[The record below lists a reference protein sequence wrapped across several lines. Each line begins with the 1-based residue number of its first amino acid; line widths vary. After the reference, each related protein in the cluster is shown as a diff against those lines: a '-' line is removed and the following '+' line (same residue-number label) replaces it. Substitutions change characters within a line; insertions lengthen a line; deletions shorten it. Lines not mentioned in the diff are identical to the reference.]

1 MSLDTE
7 NRTGVDEPVDG
18 LDGSVHFSPAQLWKT
33 VYAFFYNKRFGL
45 ILILLTGL
53 LALFG
58 VLFPQAPAGVRADP
72 ESFQAWLATV
82 RGTYGGWT
90 DIMAGAG
97 LFNMF
102 SSIPFAVVMVL
113 LALSIIA
120 CTVHRLPQLWKRATR
135 PRVHV
140 TEKFFDRAQY
150 RASMVLPLAPQ
161 AALDHVGGVLGR
173 SLYRRLPDDRLDG
186 GAVGMYADRFRW
198 GPFGT
203 AIAHAA
209 MVVILAAFGV
219 SAFTGFEENLDIS
232 VGHTVEVGH
241 GTGLSVTAVSF
252 KDSYDENGRPS
263 DYVSHLVV
271 ERDGQIV
278 GEQDVRVNEPLR
290 VDGTALHQASFGV
303 AAALRITDP
312 AGAVLFEGPVPLK
325 WQSND
330 GRYAIGKITPE
341 GTGTEVLVVTP
352 ASGATDANIAPGSAV
367 FELYDVE
374 TDEKVDVLP
383 VEQGEEAEG
392 AGMRLTFERE
402 LRYTGII
409 ARQDPGAAWMW
420 VGSTLLVL
428 GMCMTFMAR
437 HRRLWVRVTPD
448 GDGSLVQIASAEKL
462 DTTFERHFRTLIER
476 IDATA
481 PETDESR
488 DEPDPSETTQDKEL
502 IDA

>member
-1 MSLDTE
+1 MREL
-7 NRTGVDEPVDG
+7 
-18 LDGSVHFSPAQLWKT
+18 AAW
-33 VYAFFYNKRFGL
+33 VYRILRSKALGALVIIAMAVLTLLGTL
-45 ILILLTGL
+45 IT
-53 LALFG
+53 
-58 VLFPQAPAGVRADP
+58 QEPAGSAGDP
-72 ESFQAWLATV
+72 TTHAQFLESMQA
-82 RGTYGGWT
+82 RYGGWT
-90 DIMAGAG
+90 LVLDVLGIFNLWASP
-97 LFNMF
+97 LFLG
-102 SSIPFAVVMVL
+102 VTVL

-120 CTVHRLPQLWKRATR
+120 CTAHRVPQLWRRATQ
-135 PRVHV
+135 PRIHV
-140 TEKFFDRAQY
+140 TGKFFDRAQY

-341 GTGTEVLVVTP
+341 GAGIEVLVVTP
-352 ASGATDANIAPGSAV
+352 ASGAMDANIAPGSAV
-367 FELYDVE
+367 FELYDIA
-374 TDEKVDVLP
+374 TDAKLDVVP
-383 VEQGEEAEG
+383 VEQGEEAES
-392 AGMRLTFERE
+392 AGMLLTFERE

-481 PETDESR
+481 PGA
-488 DEPDPSETTQDKEL
+488 ETTPAGPAAGGTTHDKEL

>member
-1 MSLDTE
+1 MREL
-7 NRTGVDEPVDG
+7 
-18 LDGSVHFSPAQLWKT
+18 GSW
-33 VYAFFYNKRFGL
+33 VYRLLRSKVLGAL
-45 ILILLTGL
+45 VILAMAV
-53 LALFG
+53 LALLG
-58 VLFPQAPAGVRADP
+58 TLITQEPPGSTADP
-72 ESFQAWLATV
+72 ATHAAFLESI
-82 RGTYGGWT
+82 RPRYGGWT
-90 DIMAGAG
+90 QVLDFLGI
-97 LFNMF
+97 FNLWASPIF
-102 SSIPFAVVMVL
+102 LGVTVL

-150 RASMVLPLAPQ
+150 RASLQLPMSPQ
-161 AALDHVGGVLGR
+161 ASLDHVGTVLR
-173 SLYRRLPDDRLDG
+173 RRLYRQLPDDRLDAG
-186 GAVGMYADRFRW
+186 VLGMYADRFRW

-232 VGHTVEVGH
+232 VGQSVEVGH
-241 GTGLSVTAVSF
+241 DTGLSVTAESF
-252 KDSYDENGRPS
+252 KDSYDEMGRPT

-271 ERDGQIV
+271 ERDGQV
-278 GEQDVRVNEPLR
+278 VAEQDVRVNEPLH
-290 VDGTALHQASFGV
+290 VDGTALHQASFGI
-303 AAALRITDP
+303 AAALRITDLD
-312 AGAVLFEGPVPLK
+312 GAVLFEGPVPLK